1 MTHARADGTS
11 HNRTPVHH
19 PPPPDQPARDRITR
33 DLKQNFLVEAGAG
46 SGKTT
51 SLVDRMVALVR
62 EGECKVEQ
70 IAAVTFTR
78 KAAAELRQRFQV
90 ELEKAVRT
98 GRNTPPGFTASEPL
112 DSKQLI
118 RMQQAL
124 LDLDG
129 AFLGTIHSF
138 CAKLLRERPLEA
150 ELDPGF
156 RELTETE
163 AARLRKKFWFGYL
176 ERLAADGDP
185 QLCELDKL
193 GLSPKNLEHLFNKLV
208 EHSDVEFGASCV
220 PPPDPARMEEVRT
233 ELDELLNQAD
243 ALLPSREPEKGWDSF
258 AKKVRTLLYL
268 RRSYSWDDRVAFFDA
283 LHKVVG
289 INPRLTQN
297 RWMNGAKAKA
307 LGQDFQ
313 AFGDEAS
320 PAAELLKTWW
330 AHRYPVAVCFA
341 KGAADAFAKERKNLG
356 LVTFQDDLS
365 LAAELLRNHPPTR
378 RALGRRYCRLLVDEF
393 QDTDPLQ
400 AEIAFLL
407 ASDPANDPESASSP
421 ESANAPVSSSNPV
434 PASDWTQVQPR
445 PGALFVVGDPKQSIY
460 RFRRAD
466 IALYETVKRRFA
478 KFGEVLRLEA
488 NFRSLECVEQVV
500 QGVFDS
506 EQMFPAEDQA
516 MQAAFAPLRVQRGPK
531 VGFGPGKLRSYA
543 VHGKTQD
550 EVVEDEARFIAAHI
564 NEQIALD
571 RREPGDFMILTR
583 VRRHLAL
590 YARVLEE
597 WNLPVEVSGAGVDFE
612 DKLAAFLLLMK
623 CMADPTHQV
632 HVLGVLTGPFFGITL
647 DEIVAYRDKIATFRS
662 DGGWLSVNR
671 APRWTNDMPNDM
683 RDAMRDAMPDDV
695 PDAIP
700 DDVPHDDRVAHVV
713 KALGKLHG
721 WWQLAK
727 KEPADV
733 TVERLASEIG
743 VFPLAAAGPLGQ
755 LRAGA
760 LVYLLDAVRAQAL
773 DGDASLAGAVEA
785 MDTALNWDDAV
796 VSLVPGR
803 GNAVRV
809 MNLHQAKGLEAKVV
823 FLASP
828 FGDPDRPPTMR
839 VARGANGVAQGTM
852 PIVEPGPFGQHK
864 VLAQPLSWDEDKK
877 LEAEFERAE
886 RTRLLYVAATRARD
900 ELWVARWENAPKRS
914 GKSPWAPVEE
924 WIAAEAR
931 QEAGDAG
938 DGSGEAQVAAR
949 LESTA
954 RGAAPRP
961 EALDS
966 DTDLGQAIEAA
977 EAAVQGASAPTYQLT
992 TATRSA
998 RSEDIPRPSDGAESE
1013 DDSGDGRR
1021 VSGRNGTKVV
1031 SETVDNSS
1039 ADTDKSA
1046 RRLKKHRGSSRPG
1059 GYEWGSIVHQMLAA
1073 VEGGEGPDRLK
1084 ARARNLLRANDHEL
1098 GAHEDP
1104 KQLDELVA
1112 HVNDVRRLDVW
1123 ARARA
1128 SRERYT
1134 EVPFAV
1140 ERSGRSD
1147 RSGRS
1152 GPSGNEHGDGQPHV
1166 WEGVIDLVFR
1176 EAGGWVVAD
1185 YKTDKGTDPEYA
1197 SRVARY
1203 KKQVDIYAEC
1213 WEEITG
1219 EAVVERMLVF
1229 TAQQRV
1235 ESW

>member
-1 MTHARADGTS
+1 MTHARADETS

-19 PPPPDQPARDRITR
+19 PPPPDQPARDRIKR

-112 DSKQLI
+112 DNKQKQRI
-118 RMQQAL
+118 QQAL

-156 RELTETE
+156 REVKETE
-163 AARLRKKFWFGYL
+163 AARLRKKFWFDYL
-176 ERLAADGDP
+176 ERLAAAGDR
-185 QLCELDKL
+185 QLRKLDKL

-208 EHSDVEFGASCV
+208 DHSDVEFGASCV
-220 PPPDPARMEEVRT
+220 PLPDPARVEEVRA
-233 ELDELLNQAD
+233 ELDTLLDRAKP
-243 ALLPSREPEKGWDSF
+243 LLPDREPEKGWDSF
-258 AKKVRTLLYL
+258 AKKMRTLLYL
-268 RRSYSWDDRVAFFDA
+268 RRSYSWNDRVAFFDA

-297 RWMNGAKAKA
+297 RWTNGAGAKA

-313 AFGDEAS
+313 KFGDRACQ
-320 PAAELLKTWW
+320 AAELLKAWW
-330 AHRYPVAVCFA
+330 AHRYPVAVGFA
-341 KGAADAFAKERKNLG
+341 KGAADAFAKERKELG

-378 RALGRRYCRLLVDEF
+378 RDLGRRYRRLLVDEF

-400 AEIAFLL
+400 AEIVFLL
-407 ASDPANDPESASSP
+407 ASDPDHDPESASDP
-421 ESANAPVSSSNPV
+421 ESGSAPES
-434 PASDWTQVQPR
+434 ASDWTQVRPR

-478 KFGEVLRLEA
+478 EFGEVLLLEA
-488 NFRSLECVEQVV
+488 NFRSLECVEHVV
-500 QGVFDS
+500 KGVFDS

-516 MQAAFAPLRVQRGPK
+516 MQAAFAPLLVQRRPD
-531 VGFGPGKLRSYA
+531 VGFEPGKLRSYA

-550 EVVEDEARFIAAHI
+550 EVVEDDARFIAAHI
-564 NEQIALD
+564 NEQIALG

-583 VRRHLAL
+583 IRKHLPL

-597 WNLPVEVSGAGVDFE
+597 WSLPVEVSGAGVDFE
-612 DKLAAFLLLMK
+612 DKLAAFLLLLK
-623 CMADPTHQV
+623 CMADPAHQV

-647 DEIVAYRDKIATFRS
+647 DEIVAYRDKIAAFRS
-662 DGGWLSVNR
+662 DGGWLSANR
-671 APRWTNDMPNDM
+671 VPRWPDD
-683 RDAMRDAMPDDV
+683 MPDDV
-695 PDAIP
+695 PD
-700 DDVPHDDRVAHVV
+700 DDSVVHVA
-713 KALGKLHG
+713 KALEKLHG
-721 WWQLAK
+721 WWQRAK

-785 MDTALNWDDAV
+785 MDTALNWEDAV
-796 VSLVPGR
+796 VSLAPGR
-803 GNAVRV
+803 GNAVRI
-809 MNLHQAKGLEAKVV
+809 MNLHQAKGLEANVV

-828 FGDPDRPPTMR
+828 FGDNDRTPSMR
-839 VARGANGVAQGTM
+839 VARGDDGVAQGTM

-900 ELWVARWENAPKRS
+900 ELWVARWENAPKWR
-914 GKSPWAPVEE
+914 KSPWAPVEE

-931 QEAGDAG
+931 REAGEAG
-938 DGSGEAQVAAR
+938 DGSGEGQVAAR

-954 RGAAPRP
+954 RGVAPQP
-961 EALDS
+961 EALDA
-966 DTDLGQAIEAA
+966 DTDLAQAVKAA

-992 TATRSA
+992 TATRLA
-998 RSEDIPRPSDGAESE
+998 RSEDLPRPSDSTESQ
-1013 DDSGDGRR
+1013 DDSGDGRS
-1021 VSGRNGTKVV
+1021 VSGDGRNDTKSV
-1031 SETVDNSS
+1031 SEIVDSSS
-1039 ADTDKSA
+1039 ADNGGRPA
-1046 RRLKKHRGSSRPG
+1046 GPRWKKRGSSRPG
-1059 GYEWGSIVHQMLAA
+1059 GYEWGSIVHKMLAA
-1073 VEGGEGPDRLK
+1073 VEAGEGPDRLK

-1098 GAHEDP
+1098 DAHEDP
-1104 KQLDELVA
+1104 RQLDELVA
-1112 HVNDVRRLDVW
+1112 HVNDVRHLEVW

-1140 ERSGRSD
+1140 DRSNRSD
-1147 RSGRS
+1147 RS
-1152 GPSGNEHGDGQPHV
+1152 GPSGNERGDDQPHV
-1166 WEGVIDLVFR
+1166 WEGVIDLIFR

-1185 YKTDKGTDPEYA
+1185 YKTDTGTDPEYA

>member
-1 MTHARADGTS
+1 MTHAGTDGTS

-19 PPPPDQPARDRITR
+19 PPPPDQLARDRITR

-98 GRNTPPGFTASEPL
+98 GRNTPPGFTASKPL
-112 DSKQLI
+112 DSKQLA

-185 QLCELDKL
+185 QLRELDKL

-208 EHSDVEFGASCV
+208 EHSDVEFGAKPV
-220 PPPDPARMEEVRT
+220 APPDPAQVKAVRAD
-233 ELDELLNQAD
+233 LDELLNQAD
-243 ALLPSREPEKGWDSF
+243 ALLPNREPDKGWDSL

-283 LHKVVG
+283 LQKVVG
-289 INPRLTQN
+289 IKSMPIQN

-320 PAAELLKTWW
+320 PAAELLKAWW

-341 KGAADAFAKERKNLG
+341 KGAADAFAKERKTLG

-378 RALGRRYCRLLVDEF
+378 RDLGRRYRRLLVDEF

-407 ASDPANDPESASSP
+407 ASDPSNDPESAS
-421 ESANAPVSSSNPV
+421 
-434 PASDWTQVQPR
+434 DWTKVRPR

-478 KFGEVLRLEA
+478 EFGEVLRLEA

-500 QGVFDS
+500 KGVFDS
-506 EQMFPAEDQA
+506 EQMFPAKDQA
-516 MQAAFAPLRVQRGPK
+516 MQAAFAPLRVQRRPE
-531 VGFGPGKLRSYA
+531 VSFEPGKLRSYA

-564 NEQIALD
+564 NEQIALEP
-571 RREPGDFMILTR
+571 REPGDFMILTR

-647 DEIVAYRDKIATFRS
+647 DEIVAYRDKIAAFRS
-662 DGGWLSVNR
+662 DGGWLSANR
-671 APRWTNDMPNDM
+671 APRWPGAMT
-683 RDAMRDAMPDDV
+683 DAIPDDV

-700 DDVPHDDRVAHVV
+700 DDAPHDDRVAHVV
-713 KALGKLHG
+713 QALGKLHE

-785 MDTALNWDDAV
+785 MDTALNWEDAV

-828 FGDPDRPPTMR
+828 FGEKYRPPSMR
-839 VARGANGVAQGTM
+839 VARGDDGVAQGTM
-852 PIVEPGPFGQHK
+852 PIIEPRPYGQHK
-864 VLAQPLSWDEDKK
+864 VLAQPLSWEEDKK

-886 RTRLLYVAATRARD
+886 RTRLLYVATTRARD
-900 ELWVARWENAPKRS
+900 ELWVARWEKAPKWS
-914 GKSPWAPVEE
+914 GKSPWGPVEE
-924 WIAAEAR
+924 WIAAA
-931 QEAGDAG
+931 AAG
-938 DGSGEAQVAAR
+938 DGSGEGQVAAR

-954 RGAAPRP
+954 RAAAPQP

-992 TATRSA
+992 TATRLA

-1013 DDSGDGRR
+1013 DDSGDGQR
-1021 VSGRNGTKVV
+1021 VSGRNGTKIV

-1039 ADTDKSA
+1039 ADTDGRPA
-1046 RRLKKHRGSSRPG
+1046 GHRGKKRRGSSRPG
-1059 GYEWGSIVHQMLAA
+1059 GYEWGSIVHKMLAA
-1073 VEGGEGPDRLK
+1073 VEAGEGPDRLK

-1098 GAHEDP
+1098 DAHEDP

-1140 ERSGRSD
+1140 DRSGRSNQ
-1147 RSGRS
+1147 S

-1185 YKTDKGTDPEYA
+1185 YKTDTGTDPEYA
-1197 SRVARY
+1197 SRVVRY

>member
-1 MTHARADGTS
+1 MTHARADKTS

-19 PPPPDQPARDRITR
+19 PPPPDQPARDRIKR

-112 DSKQLI
+112 DNKQKQ

-156 RELTETE
+156 REVKETE
-163 AARLRKKFWFGYL
+163 AARLRKKFWFDYL
-176 ERLAADGDP
+176 ERLAAAGDR
-185 QLCELDKL
+185 QLRELDKL

-208 EHSDVEFGASCV
+208 DHSDVEFGASCV
-220 PPPDPARMEEVRT
+220 PLPDPARVEEVRA
-233 ELDELLNQAD
+233 ELDTLLDRAKP
-243 ALLPSREPEKGWDSF
+243 LLPDREPEKGWDSF

-289 INPRLTQN
+289 INPKLTQN
-297 RWMNGAKAKA
+297 RWTDGPKAKA

-313 AFGDEAS
+313 AFGDRACQ
-320 PAAELLKTWW
+320 AAELLKAWW
-330 AHRYPVAVCFA
+330 AHRYPVAVRFA
-341 KGAADAFAKERKNLG
+341 KGAADAFAKERKELG

-365 LAAELLRNHPPTR
+365 LAADLLRNHPPTR
-378 RALGRRYCRLLVDEF
+378 RDLGRRYSRLLVDEF

-400 AEIAFLL
+400 AEIVFLL
-407 ASDPANDPESASSP
+407 ASDPESAC
-421 ESANAPVSSSNPV
+421 
-434 PASDWTQVQPR
+434 DWTQVRPR

-478 KFGEVLRLEA
+478 EFGEVLLLEA
-488 NFRSLECVEQVV
+488 NFRSLDCVEHVV
-500 QGVFDS
+500 KGVFDS
-506 EQMFPAEDQA
+506 EQMFLAEDQA
-516 MQAAFAPLRVQRGPK
+516 MQAAFAPLLVQRRPE
-531 VGFGPGKLRSYA
+531 VGFEPGKLRSYA

-550 EVVEDEARFIAAHI
+550 EVVEDDARFIAAHI
-564 NEQIALD
+564 NEQIALAC
-571 RREPGDFMILTR
+571 RKPGDFMILTR
-583 VRRHLAL
+583 VRKHLPL

-612 DKLAAFLLLMK
+612 DKLAAFLLLLK
-623 CMADPTHQV
+623 CMADPAHQV

-647 DEIVAYRDKIATFRS
+647 DEIVAYRDKIAAFRS
-662 DGGWLSVNR
+662 DGGWLSANR
-671 APRWTNDMPNDM
+671 APRWP
-683 RDAMRDAMPDDV
+683 DAMPDDV
-695 PDAIP
+695 PDDAP
-700 DDVPHDDRVAHVV
+700 VVDVA
-713 KALGKLHG
+713 KALEKLHG
-721 WWQLAK
+721 WWQRAK

-733 TVERLASEIG
+733 TAERLADEIG

-785 MDTALNWDDAV
+785 MDTALNWEDAV
-796 VSLVPGR
+796 VSLAPGR

-809 MNLHQAKGLEAKVV
+809 MNLHQAKGLEANVV

-828 FGDPDRPPTMR
+828 FGDTYREPSMR
-839 VARGANGVAQGTM
+839 VARGADGVAQGTM

-900 ELWVARWENAPKRS
+900 ELWVARWENAPKWR
-914 GKSPWAPVEE
+914 KSPWAPVEK
-924 WIAAEAR
+924 WIAAEAQR
-931 QEAGDAG
+931 EAGDAG
-938 DGSGEAQVAAR
+938 DGSGEGQVAAR

-954 RGAAPRP
+954 RGAAPQP
-961 EALDS
+961 EALDA
-966 DTDLGQAIEAA
+966 DTDLAQAVEAA
-977 EAAVQGASAPTYQLT
+977 KAAVQGASAPTYQLT
-992 TATRSA
+992 TATRLA
-998 RSEDIPRPSDGAESE
+998 
-1013 DDSGDGRR
+1013 R
-1021 VSGRNGTKVV
+1021 VS
-1031 SETVDNSS
+1031 EIVDSSS
-1039 ADTDKSA
+1039 ADNDDKPA
-1046 RRLKKHRGSSRPG
+1046 GPRWKKRRGSSRPG
-1059 GYEWGSIVHQMLAA
+1059 GYEWGSIVHKMLAA
-1073 VEGGEGPDRLK
+1073 VEAGEGPDRLK
-1084 ARARNLLRANDHEL
+1084 TRARNLLLANDQEL
-1098 GAHEDP
+1098 DAHGDP
-1104 KQLDELVA
+1104 KLLDELVRQ
-1112 HVNDVRRLDVW
+1112 VNDVRRLDVW

-1140 ERSGRSD
+1140 D
-1147 RSGRS
+1147 RS
-1152 GPSGNEHGDGQPHV
+1152 NGQPHV

-1185 YKTDKGTDPEYA
+1185 YKTDKGTNPDFA
-1197 SRVARY
+1197 SRVPRY